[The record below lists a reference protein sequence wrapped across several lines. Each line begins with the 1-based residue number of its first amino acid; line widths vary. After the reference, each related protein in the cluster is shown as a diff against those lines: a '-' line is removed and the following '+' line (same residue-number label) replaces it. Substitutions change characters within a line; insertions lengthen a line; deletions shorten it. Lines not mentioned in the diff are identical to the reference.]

1 MSLFRAASLSTAEGL
16 IAERVGLRTSSARV
30 SREKS
35 LSHSAVWACLRLRAD
50 LISTMPVD
58 VFRRVDGVQLEVTRP
73 PVLVSPDGKI
83 DLQEWLYSTQ
93 VDLDSS
99 GNAFGLVTQ
108 KDARGLPGRI
118 ELVPLQDVT
127 VRVTKGVVSYQF
139 GGDSYAEDMVWHER
153 QFTTSGSPV
162 GLSPTAHAAMSLS
175 GYLSAQD
182 FTRDW
187 FSGHGIPAAMFR
199 NRNKTLTPAESTA
212 IKAKWDQTVQ
222 SGGLLVTG
230 NDWEY
235 QMIAAKASE
244 ATAIDSLRWG
254 IADAA
259 RYFGVPG
266 DMIDAETSSGSITY
280 ANVTQRNL
288 QLLII
293 NLGPAVVRRET
304 ALGRLTPPPRFVKLN
319 PDALLRM
326 DLATRYAAHKVAVD
340 GRFLAPSEVRALENR
355 QPFTPEQEAE
365 FERLFSKDRAGL
377 SAAEVAQKV
386 YLAVK
391 AGVIT
396 VDEARQMIKDA
407 GANL

>member
-1 MSLFRAASLSTAEGL
+1 MTAESL
-16 IAERVGLRTSSARV
+16 IAERVGLRSSSARV
-30 SREKS
+30 TRDKS
-35 LSHSAVWACLRLRAD
+35 LAHSAVWACLRLRAD

-58 VFRRVDGVQLEVTRP
+58 VYRHAGTTQIEVAKP
-73 PVLVSPDGKI
+73 PVLLSPDGKI
-83 DLQEWLYSTQ
+83 DLPEFLYSTQ

-99 GNAFGLVTQ
+99 GNAFGLITNR
-108 KDARGLPGRI
+108 DTFGTPTRI
-118 ELVPLQDVT
+118 ELVPLADVT
-127 VRVTKGVVSYQF
+127 VIDKSGVVSYRV
-139 GGDSYAEDMVWHER
+139 GADAYPADMVWHER
-153 QFTTSGSPV
+153 QFTTSGSCV
-162 GLSPTAHAAMSLS
+162 GLSPTAYAAMSLS
-175 GYLSAQD
+175 GYLSAQS

-199 NRNKTLTPAESTA
+199 NKSKTLTPTESA
-212 IKAKWDQTVQ
+212 AVKAKWDQTVQ

-230 NDWEY
+230 SDWEY

-293 NLGPAVVRRET
+293 NLGPAVVRREL
-304 ALGRLTPPPRFVKLN
+304 ALSRLTSRPRFVKLN

-326 DLATRYAAHKVAVD
+326 DLASRYGAHKVAID
-340 GRFLAPSEVRALENR
+340 ARFLAPSEARALENR
-355 QPFTPEQEAE
+355 EPFTPEQEAE
-365 FERLFSKDRAGL
+365 FARLFPAK
-377 SAAEVAQKV
+377 SATPATQ
-386 YLAVK
+386 
-391 AGVIT
+391 GVT
-396 VDEARQMIKDA
+396 P
-407 GANL
+407 